1 MESQAIKLI
10 SEITELKEQDAK
22 NAGAIQ
28 KAENERRG
36 YRNTE
41 KRNKVAQEAQA
52 VFLEK
57 QKEAVRRSLSKVL
70 FAGRPQM
77 IISQKKRISKEEPQ
91 VEVDQNTI
99 DYRTFLGEMG
109 QLLLAEETGKPDAGN
124 NK

>member
-1 MESQAIKLI
+1 LESQAIKLI

-109 QLLLAEETGKPDAGN
+109 
-124 NK
+124 